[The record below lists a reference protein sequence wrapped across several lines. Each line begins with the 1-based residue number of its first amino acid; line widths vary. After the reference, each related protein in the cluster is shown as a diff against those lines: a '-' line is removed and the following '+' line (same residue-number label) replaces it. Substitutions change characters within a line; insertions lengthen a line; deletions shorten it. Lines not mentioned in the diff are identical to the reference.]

1 MSEKNNNKTDFI
13 EQSETTSNSTPST
26 EDFDVI
32 FASKTD
38 DGTIITTSA
47 ESFAQRQLSIALS
60 VYDPKNDNYSVYLNE
75 GASPSKSLS
84 IDEIDDLLTNTQND
98 LSKVI
103 KINAY
108 NRKLINKNDIVGKT
122 VESIDTNINTDVK
135 ISYTGLQDGRNKKKQ
150 LEACKNLIKDVNEG
164 IKINQLI
171 RNSITTSYVEG
182 NWISYLRHDNKDNY
196 TVDVYPLGVCEISD
210 YNVNGEPVVLFN
222 ITDLRNRLS
231 KAYKRN
237 KNNKPLFFENI
248 EEEVKANYPKEV
260 YDAFIAKEKYAK
272 LDPKYTGVIRINNLN
287 RKYGVSPISRAYTDL
302 SMLDTFADTDRINSK
317 AKGKKIIHQKMRKE
331 VMGQDYNKDYFAE
344 LSYAHQNFMNAWKQ
358 STVVVT
364 SPPTIESIQYV
375 EPSVEMTSKDTY
387 NIYRSKVLSTLGIQF
402 LMDTGSQS
410 VSTASISVTQL
421 MRTINSISEQL
432 ENILRKWYRQI
443 LIDNGFPVEYCPTIQ
458 VIDSEALDFEMR
470 KSLATTLYTIFN
482 GSMAT
487 SLELLGIDISD
498 EKEKRKKENEEG
510 FDSEIFYP
518 RASTY
523 TTSVKDAKTVEDKG
537 GRPADS
543 DNETKQQYD
552 KNRQEALK

>member
-1 MSEKNNNKTDFI
+1 MLEKNNNKTDFI

-98 LSKVI
+98 LSKVL

-260 YDAFIAKEKYAK
+260 YEAFIAKEKYAK

-287 RKYGVSPISRAYTDL
+287 RKYGVSPIARAYTDL
-302 SMLDTFADTDRINSK
+302 NMLDTFADTDRINSK

-331 VMGQDYNKDYFAE
+331 VMGQNYDKDYFAE
-344 LSYAHQNFMNAWKQ
+344 LSYAHQNFMQSWKQ

-364 SPPTIESIQYV
+364 SPPTVESIAYV

-443 LIDNGFPVEYCPTIQ
+443 LIDNGFPIEYCPTIQ

-498 EKEKRKKENEEG
+498 EKEKRKKENDEG

>member
-98 LSKVI
+98 LSKVL

-182 NWISYLRHDNKDNY
+182 NWISYLRHDNTDNY

-222 ITDLRNRLS
+222 IADLRNRLS

-260 YDAFIAKEKYAK
+260 YEAFIAKEKYAK

-287 RKYGVSPISRAYTDL
+287 RKYGVSPIARAYTDL

-344 LSYAHQNFMNAWKQ
+344 LSYAHQNFMQSWKQ

-364 SPPTIESIQYV
+364 SPPTVESIAYV

-443 LIDNGFPVEYCPTIQ
+443 LIDNGFPIEYCPTIQ

-498 EKEKRKKENEEG
+498 EKEKRKKENDEG

-523 TTSVKDAKTVEDKG
+523 TTSVKDVKTVDNKG

>member
-98 LSKVI
+98 LSKVL

-182 NWISYLRHDNKDNY
+182 NWISYLRHDNTDNY
-196 TVDVYPLGVCEISD
+196 TVDVYPLGVC
-210 YNVNGEPVVLFN
+210 
-222 ITDLRNRLS
+222 
-231 KAYKRN
+231 
-237 KNNKPLFFENI
+237 
-248 EEEVKANYPKEV
+248 
-260 YDAFIAKEKYAK
+260 
-272 LDPKYTGVIRINNLN
+272 
-287 RKYGVSPISRAYTDL
+287 
-302 SMLDTFADTDRINSK
+302 
-317 AKGKKIIHQKMRKE
+317 
-331 VMGQDYNKDYFAE
+331 
-344 LSYAHQNFMNAWKQ
+344 
-358 STVVVT
+358 
-364 SPPTIESIQYV
+364 
-375 EPSVEMTSKDTY
+375 
-387 NIYRSKVLSTLGIQF
+387 
-402 LMDTGSQS
+402 
-410 VSTASISVTQL
+410 
-421 MRTINSISEQL
+421 
-432 ENILRKWYRQI
+432 
-443 LIDNGFPVEYCPTIQ
+443 
-458 VIDSEALDFEMR
+458 
-470 KSLATTLYTIFN
+470 
-482 GSMAT
+482 
-487 SLELLGIDISD
+487 
-498 EKEKRKKENEEG
+498 
-510 FDSEIFYP
+510 
-518 RASTY
+518 
-523 TTSVKDAKTVEDKG
+523 
-537 GRPADS
+537 
-543 DNETKQQYD
+543 
-552 KNRQEALK
+552 